1 MKNNICD
8 KTIVFKFKSINRDS
22 ELYQCRI
29 VSFSERLTD
38 GSVGRTGHEP
48 PATSHEPRANFCL
61 HYIVHITKSYS
72 ILTRKPRISVPL
84 VHVSLVPIARS
95 YRSAASVTGRR
106 IRVVANRIV
115 ESILKSIMKLI

>member
-48 PATSHEPRANFCL
+48 PATSHEPTFVYIISYISPSRTLFL
-61 HYIVHITKSYS
+61 HEN
-72 ILTRKPRISVPL
+72 L
-84 VHVSLVPIARS
+84 V
-95 YRSAASVTGRR
+95 
-106 IRVVANRIV
+106 
-115 ESILKSIMKLI
+115 